1 MVLSYT
7 SSEAIIN
14 HGGSISYTVPDDITI
29 TKIYGK
35 FKGITVTSGGTGSD
49 NGNVSGGSSLT
60 FPDPSGGIAYTSYSG
75 TYNDVIWGP
84 GYYYACGVYYELGVN
99 ESAQFTGLTVSGPCT
114 KKTLFTSTNCSHSMY
129 GSYSCEWSN
138 YTETKTREPRFYIDS
153 TSEYSWYGGT
163 LNDGQW
169 GTGTPYNGALSDL
182 KVGGSTTLHFAAYES
197 TMKFGFK
204 LYYEYEYNSPTQL
217 KTMKIQK
224 GATIYTLPLVS
235 TTDPALEYD
244 FLRTQVGSTVY
255 CVDVVSTTDAA
266 ASPVRVQK
274 GSTVYAIRKKQ
285 T

>member
-14 HGGSISYTVPDDITI
+14 HGDSKSYTVPDDITI

-49 NGNVSGGSSLT
+49 NGDVSGGSSLT

-84 GYYYACGVYYELGVN
+84 GYYYWFGEYYELGA
-99 ESAQFTGLTVSGPCT
+99 EQSAQFTGLTASGPCT
-114 KKTLFTSTNCSHSMY
+114 KNTMFTSTNCSHSMY

-138 YTETKTREPRFYIDS
+138 YTETKTREPWFYIDS

-163 LNDGQW
+163 LNNGQW
-169 GTGTPYNGALSDL
+169 GTGTTYNGALSDL
-182 KVGGSTTLHFAAYES
+182 KVGKSTTLHFAAYES

-274 GSTVYAIRKKQ
+274 GTSIYAVRKV